1 MLLTLHYRLIIII
14 FIIISIKN
22 VLIIVTLHTKVLQG
36 HFTQINAKTLQMLR
50 NNRTT
55 ARTVTSLEAAGR
67 SEETVH
73 L

>member
-1 MLLTLHYRLIIII
+1 
-14 FIIISIKN
+14 
-22 VLIIVTLHTKVLQG
+22 LQG

-50 NNRTT
+50 NNH
-55 ARTVTSLEAAGR
+55 AIAQTVTSLGDAGR